1 MTYIN
6 EMYILTMN
14 VKRDIHE
21 KRWRKSER
29 VRKKKQIQFQKR
41 QPVETGK

>member
-21 KRWRKSER
+21 KRWKKERESEE
-29 VRKKKQIQFQKR
+29 KKHTAPEEK
-41 QPVETGK
+41 PVETGK